1 MEQSAGTFS
10 SRAERI
16 LGYAYEQAARRGAQE
31 VEPEHILLG
40 ILELRGNPARKLLES
55 LHKDPE
61 QMGLALEARI
71 PPPQPQP
78 ETTKNTAEKQET
90 ALSLSEA
97 SRQIVNN
104 ATRESRHLGHAEVE
118 TIHLL
123 MGMLYESEGLAWE
136 ILAMNEHLTLYDLR
150 MHLLQQPDRR
160 WPGLFAAGGSVRM
173 RATGSWIRS
182 ALPFLPFLVLVGVML
197 VSGGALYVAGDSP
210 LTLPLILVFVVS
222 GWITSVCIHEFGH
235 ALAAYI
241 GGDHSVK
248 EAGYLTLN
256 PLKYTEPVFSILLP
270 VLFLLLGGLGLPG
283 GAVYIHPHALR
294 SAGWRSLV
302 AAAGPLGTSIF
313 GVLLAS
319 PFLLGLVPR
328 LTPDNIAFWSA
339 LAFLGF
345 LQVTALCF
353 NLIPIPPLDGFGIL
367 EPYLPAEITAQV
379 RQYSMLLFVLF
390 LIILWADNPLSQAF
404 WSETFK
410 IAQAVGFPPH
420 LVYHGLEQFL
430 IWE

>member
-1 MEQSAGTFS
+1 MKPSAGTFS
-10 SRAERI
+10 SSAERI
-16 LGYAYEQAARRGAQE
+16 LGYAYEQAARRGAQA
-31 VEPEHILLG
+31 VEPEHVLLG
-40 ILELRGNPARKLLES
+40 ILEMKGNPARKLLES
-55 LHKDPE
+55 LHKDPA
-61 QMGLALEARI
+61 QMGQILEARI
-71 PPPQPQP
+71 PPPQPEP
-78 ETTKNTAEKQET
+78 ATARATEEMSEN

-118 TIHLL
+118 AIHLL
-123 MGMLYESEGLAWE
+123 MGMLYESEGLVWE
-136 ILAMNEHLTLYDLR
+136 ILAQNEHLTLYDLR
-150 MHLLQQPDRR
+150 MHLLQQPARR
-160 WPGLFAAGGSVRM
+160 QSGFFAAGGSVRM

-182 ALPFLPFLVLVGVML
+182 ALPFLVLVGVML
-197 VSGGALYVAGDSP
+197 LSGGALYVAGDSS

-241 GGDHSVK
+241 GGDQSVK

-313 GVLLAS
+313 GLLLAS

-367 EPYLPAEITAQV
+367 EPYLPAEVTDQV
-379 RQYSMLLFVLF
+379 RQYSMLLFVLL

-410 IAQAVGFPPH
+410 IAQSVGFPPH